1 MRSLALTLVALVAC
15 THAALL
21 DHDHDHHHHDFELAT
36 GEESKIANAR
46 INELFEG
53 LARSDVSRTPAD
65 MPTMTE
71 IPTDITFSC
80 AGKLPGYY
88 ADVQY
93 DCQLYHVCEAH
104 DMTSYLCPNGTIF
117 NQEIFACDW
126 WFSVDCSAAPNFY
139 HLNEEIYKDPEV
151 EETAEGQEQQ
161 RAKSATAGWRS
172 EQTFSFGKARV
183 EDPFAAIFQGL
194 SVPDKTPASS
204 AKVESVAAPKRA
216 SFFIPVPA
224 PAQNRERTASQISDY
239 LPPTQDYLPPSDDYL
254 PPTQDYLPPSD
265 DYLPPTQDYL
275 PPSGDY
281 LPPSFRFK
289 QNV

>member
-1 MRSLALTLVALVAC
+1 MRSLALTLAVLVAT

-21 DHDHDHHHHDFELAT
+21 NGLDHHDHHDHHHDFELAT

-53 LARSDVSRTPAD
+53 LARSEFSRTPVD
-65 MPTMTE
+65 MPTMTD
-71 IPTDITFSC
+71 IPTEISFSC

-126 WFSVDCSAAPNFY
+126 WFSVDCSAAPNYY
-139 HLNEEIYKDPEV
+139 HLNEQIYKDPEV

-161 RAKSATAGWRS
+161 ASSPAEGRRD
-172 EQTFSFGKARV
+172 QTFSFGKARV

-194 SVPDKTPASS
+194 SAPDETPESS
-204 AKVESVAAPKRA
+204 AKVESVAAPEQA

-224 PAQNRERTASQISDY
+224 SAQNREKTASQLSDY
-239 LPPTQDYLPPSDDYL
+239 LPPTQDYLPPSNDYL
-254 PPTQDYLPPSD
+254 PPTQDYLPP
-265 DYLPPTQDYL
+265 P
-275 PPSGDY
+275 GDY
-281 LPPSFRFK
+281 LPPSSS
-289 QNV
+289 